1 MGILAGFLNVLSLGG
16 YRSDMVLVGVGL
28 LLRRGTSFNA
38 ARTSVVAHVGFG
50 DVRHCRIVGVVND
63 GGVHVSHVGIV
74 GETTTFPT
82 AALIADTAVAEAVV
96 DASVEAYR
104 ALGITALVL
113 IRRWDSRLGYE
124 RR

>member
-1 MGILAGFLNVLSLGG
+1 M
-16 YRSDMVLVGVGL
+16 
-28 LLRRGTSFNA
+28 
-38 ARTSVVAHVGFG
+38 GFG

-96 DASVEAYR
+96 DASVEAYG
-104 ALGITALVL
+104 ALRITALVL
-113 IRRWDSRLGYE
+113 IRRWDFRLGYE